1 MGLPAR
7 KQANQFQVDRNDLG
21 KADTLRFN
29 VLSYVVEENYERAVD
44 TLNQFHEKESDYP
57 KFKEKTERYVAH
69 AIDLV
74 NAIRAKRNFPGMKS
88 LTMAKQ
94 QELGEKF
101 ASHFHE
107 LQYTLKKIEKIQV
120 DVRIDDVRSTVW
132 ILKALVY
139 AVLAIGVVAF
149 ALDVSHGLFNT
160 TSVVIDD
167 IFQGLTAL
175 LFGKVF

>member
-7 KQANQFQVDRNDLG
+7 NQSSQLQFDRSDLG

-29 VLSYVVEENYERAVD
+29 VLSYVVEENYDRAID
-44 TLNQFHEKESDYP
+44 TLTEFRNRDSEYP
-57 KFKEKTERYVAH
+57 RFKEKTERYVAH
-69 AIDLV
+69 AVDLI

-101 ASHFHE
+101 ATHFRE
-107 LQYTLKKIEKIQV
+107 LQYTLQKIEKIQV

-132 ILKALVY
+132 IIKALAY
-139 AVLAIGVVAF
+139 AVFAVVAVAF
-149 ALDVSHGLFNT
+149 FLDVSRGLFNT
-160 TSVVIDD
+160 TIVVTDD
-167 IFQGLTAL
+167 IFQNLTNW
-175 LFGKVF
+175 LFGRL

>member
-7 KQANQFQVDRNDLG
+7 KQPTQLEIDRSDLG

-29 VLSYVVEENYERAVD
+29 VLSYVVEENYDRAIE
-44 TLNQFHEKESDYP
+44 TLTEFRNKDSEYP
-57 KFKEKTERYVAH
+57 KFKEKTERYLEH
-69 AIDLV
+69 CIDLI

-101 ASHFHE
+101 MIHFRE
-107 LQYTLKKIEKIQV
+107 LQYTLQKIEKIQV

-132 ILKALVY
+132 IVKALMHSAL
-139 AVLAIGVVAF
+139 AVAVVAF
-149 ALDVSHGLFNT
+149 ALDVSRGLFNT
-160 TSVVIDD
+160 TLIVVDD
-167 IFQGLTAL
+167 IFQSLTTWI
-175 LFGKVF
+175 FGKF